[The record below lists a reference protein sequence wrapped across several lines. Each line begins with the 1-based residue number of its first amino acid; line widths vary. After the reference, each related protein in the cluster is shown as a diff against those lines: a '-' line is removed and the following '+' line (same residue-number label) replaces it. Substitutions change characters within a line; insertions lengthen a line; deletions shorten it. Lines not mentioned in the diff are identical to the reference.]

1 MKSNFRDIPDSMQ
14 KSKTR
19 TDDAN
24 SSGKDDL
31 KGKTLLVVN
40 SGYRRKEFIL
50 KRIQKLGCKIV
61 LLHKEENWAQ
71 KYIDELILA
80 DTNNHA
86 ESLEAIKKYAERH
99 PIDGVVTFWE
109 DDVLLTAKIVDMLDL
124 PGIPYRVARVTRN
137 KYLFREF
144 CKQAGVPTPQH
155 RMISSQAD
163 VDFAMENFHFPIIA
177 KPVYG
182 SSSALVVK
190 VEKKQDLP
198 KIVRYIAENISEKME
213 SALAN
218 GTQIFA
224 EEYLDGQEV
233 DIDMLVQ
240 NGKVKFYSITDNEP
254 TDEPFFIEIGD
265 SIPSSLLEESQ
276 AKLLEMASETLE
288 KLGVQQ
294 GCIHFEAKWTKK
306 GPFPIE
312 VNIRMGGDYIHS
324 FVKGCWGIDLVEY
337 AAKIALGV
345 YIKPEKP
352 DQPLQYL
359 KGKIFLPEYS
369 GVLVELDVDKE
380 LFQKKYLDQVV
391 FLKEVGDPVL
401 VPPEGYE
408 YLGWV
413 TVKGESPVVTEN
425 NLQEALEYIHY
436 TVAKYHP
443 ASSVGKTVRKTPLSL
458 ASFAREQIKAKASVE
473 RVKAFKKEGLR
484 VGILC
489 NIYTKE
495 TSQNPVEKEAEEDI
509 TTSALQIKSALEK
522 KGHAVELFD
531 MNQLLYTI
539 NRLARRD
546 VDIVFNACGRINNS
560 SLLKPHTAAIL
571 DILNIPYTGSNPLAR
586 AISIDKIMAKKILKY
601 HGIPTPNFDYVF
613 SIDDKIDPELEYPL
627 IVKPANTDDS
637 IGITQKSV
645 VTNEKQLTAQ
655 VKEILTVYKRPVLV
669 EEFIEGSELDV
680 GVIGNRGNIRVLPI
694 ERTLFD
700 KVPKGKWGIY
710 SYEDKWGNVDIH
722 KYFTVESPARLPKKQ
737 MQLAS
742 EIAID
747 VFNALG
753 CHDYARVEMRMDKD
767 SNLYVIELNTL
778 PTLEEDSYFGRV
790 GKKLGLSFGDIL
802 QEIIEAAAERYTN
815 KPPFFHLQGG
825 IEVPVEPVTKAKEA
839 LQSRI
844 LP

>member
-1 MKSNFRDIPDSMQ
+1 MQ
-14 KSKTR
+14 KSKKR
-19 TDDAN
+19 ADSAN
-24 SSGKDDL
+24 EL
-31 KGKTLLVVN
+31 RGKTLLVVN

-50 KRIQKLGCKIV
+50 KRIQELGCSIA

-71 KYIDELILA
+71 KYIDFLILA

-86 ESLEAIKKYAERH
+86 ESLEAVKKYAERH

-109 DDVLLTAKIVDMLDL
+109 DDVLLTAKIVDMLGL

-144 CKQAGVPTPQH
+144 CKQAGIPTPQH
-155 RMISSQAD
+155 RMIVTPAD
-163 VDFAMENFHFPIIA
+163 VDFVMENFNFPIIA

-198 KIVRYIAENISEKME
+198 KIIHYITENISEKME
-213 SALAN
+213 SALVN

-240 NGKVKFYSITDNEP
+240 NGKVKFHSICDNEP
-254 TDEPFFIEIGD
+254 TDEPFFVEVGD

-276 AKLLEMASETLE
+276 EKLLEMASETLE

-294 GCIHFEAKWTKK
+294 GCIHFEAKWTKR

-312 VNIRMGGDYIHS
+312 VNIRMGGDYVHS
-324 FVKGCWGIDLVEY
+324 FVKGCWGVDLVEY
-337 AAKIALGV
+337 AAKIALGIYV
-345 YIKPEKP
+345 KPEKP
-352 DQPLQYL
+352 EQPLQYL
-359 KGKIFLPEYS
+359 KGRCFLSDYS
-369 GVLVELDVDKE
+369 GVLVELDVDEE
-380 LFQKKYLDQVV
+380 LSKKKYLDQFV

-413 TVKGESPVVTEN
+413 TVKGESPVVAEN
-425 NLQEALEYIHY
+425 NLEEALEYIRY

-443 ASSVGKTVRKTPLSL
+443 TSSVGKTVRKTPLSL
-458 ASFAREQIKAKASVE
+458 ASFAREQIKASATVE
-473 RVKAFKKEGLR
+473 RVKALKKEGLR
-484 VGILC
+484 VGVLC

-495 TSQNPVEKEAEEDI
+495 SSQNPLEKEAEEDI
-509 TTSALQIKSALEK
+509 TASALQIKSALEK
-522 KGHAVELFD
+522 RGHTVELFD

-571 DILNIPYTGSNPLAR
+571 DILNIPYAGSNPLAR
-586 AISIDKIMAKKILKY
+586 AISIDKIISKKILKY
-601 HGIPTPNFDYVF
+601 HGIPTPEFDYMF
-613 SIDDKIDPELEYPL
+613 SVDDKINPELQYPL

-645 VTNEKQLTAQ
+645 VVNEQQLYEQ
-655 VKEILTVYKRPVLV
+655 VREIITVYKRPVLV
-669 EEFIEGSELDV
+669 EEFIAGSELDV

-700 KVPKGKWGIY
+700 KLPKGKWGIY
-710 SYEDKWGNVDIH
+710 SYEDKWGQGDIH
-722 KYFTVESPARLPKKQ
+722 KYFTIESPARISKKQ
-737 MQLAS
+737 MQLTS

-747 VFNALG
+747 VFNAIG
-753 CHDYARVEMRMDKD
+753 CHDYARVEMRMDEHG
-767 SNLYVIELNTL
+767 NIYVIEINTL

-790 GKKLGLSFGDIL
+790 GKKLGLSFDDIL
-802 QEIIEAAAERYTN
+802 QEIIEAAAERYAN
-815 KPPFFHLQGG
+815 KPPFFHLQGS
-825 IEVPVEPVTKAKEA
+825 IE
-839 LQSRI
+839 
-844 LP
+844 LPAEVADKPR

>member
-1 MKSNFRDIPDSMQ
+1 MQ
-14 KSKTR
+14 KQKNRAASTNPSNQ
-19 TDDAN
+19 DN
-24 SSGKDDL
+24 L

-50 KRIQKLGCKIV
+50 KRIQELGCSIV
-61 LLHKEENWAQ
+61 LLNKEENWAQ
-71 KYIDELILA
+71 KYIDVLILA
-80 DTNNHA
+80 DTYNHA
-86 ESLEAIKKYAERH
+86 ESLEAVKKYAELH

-109 DDVLLTAKIVDMLDL
+109 DDVLLTAKIVDMLGL

-144 CKQAGVPTPQH
+144 CKKAGVPAPQH
-155 RMISSQAD
+155 RMILTQAD
-163 VDFAMENFHFPIIA
+163 VDFVVENFTFPIIA

-190 VEKKQDLP
+190 VEKKQDLS
-198 KIVRYIAENISEKME
+198 KIVHYITENISEKME
-213 SALAN
+213 SALSS

-233 DIDMLVQ
+233 DIDMLIQ
-240 NGKVKFYSITDNEP
+240 NGKVKFYSISDNEP
-254 TDEPFFIEIGD
+254 TDEPFFIELGD

-276 AKLLEMASETLE
+276 EKLVEMAAETLE
-288 KLGVQQ
+288 KLGIQQ

-324 FVKGCWGIDLVEY
+324 FVKGCWDVDLVEY

-352 DQPLQYL
+352 EQPLQYL
-359 KGKIFLPEYS
+359 KGHIFMSDYS
-369 GVLVELDVDKE
+369 GVLVEIDVDEE
-380 LFQKKYLDQVV
+380 LTQKPYLDQFV

-413 TVKGESPVVTEN
+413 CVKGESPVVAEN
-425 NLQEALEYIHY
+425 NLEEAIEYVHY

-443 ASSVGKTVRKTPLSL
+443 TSSVGKTIRKTPLSL
-458 ASFAREQIKAKASVE
+458 ASFAREQIKATASLE
-473 RVKAFKKEGLR
+473 RVRTLKKEGLR
-484 VGILC
+484 VGVLC

-495 TSQNPVEKEAEEDI
+495 TSQNPEEKEAEEDT
-509 TTSALQIKSALEK
+509 TTSALQIKAALEK
-522 KGHAVELFD
+522 KGHEVELFD
-531 MNQLLYTI
+531 MNQIIPTI
-539 NRLARRD
+539 NRLARSD
-546 VDIVFNACGRINNS
+546 VDIIFNACERINHS
-560 SLLKPHTAAIL
+560 SLFKPHSSAIL
-571 DILNIPYTGSNPLAR
+571 DILNIPYTGSNPFAR
-586 AISIDKIMAKKILKY
+586 ANSMDKIISKKILKY
-601 HGIPTPNFDYVF
+601 HGIPTPEFDYMF
-613 SIDDKIDPELEYPL
+613 SVEDKINPELEYPL

-645 VTNEKQLTAQ
+645 VTNERQLLAQ
-655 VKEILTVYKRPVLV
+655 AREIITVYKRPVLV
-669 EEFIEGSELDV
+669 EEYIVGSELDI

-700 KVPKGKWGIY
+700 KVPKDKWGIY
-710 SYEDKWGNVDIH
+710 SYEDKWGKEDIH
-722 KYFTVESPARLPKKQ
+722 KYFTIESPARIPKKQ

-767 SNLYVIELNTL
+767 NNLYVIELNAH

-790 GKKLGLSFGDIL
+790 GKKLGLSFGDML

-815 KPPFFHLQGG
+815 KPPFYHLQGS
-825 IEVPVEPVTKAKEA
+825 IEVPADLTPPAK
-839 LQSRI
+839 
-844 LP
+844 